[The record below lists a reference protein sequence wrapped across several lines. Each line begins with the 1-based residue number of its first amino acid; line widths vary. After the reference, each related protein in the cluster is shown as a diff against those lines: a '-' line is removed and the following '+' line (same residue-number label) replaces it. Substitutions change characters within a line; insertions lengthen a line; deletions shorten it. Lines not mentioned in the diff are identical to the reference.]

1 MKPIYT
7 FLLICFSLIIAQAAT
22 AQRSKKDSAELVYGR
37 ALIKQEAGKPDEAI
51 SFIKQAQRLDPK
63 NIAYDYELAFI
74 YHSKKDYSKTVE
86 LLEKLTSR
94 SDANGKIYQLLG
106 NTYDEMNKPDK
117 ALAAYQ
123 AGLARL
129 PNSGEL
135 YYEQGIMSLKKKD
148 YSTALNFF
156 EKGIEMDP
164 NYPTNYYRAA
174 KLFLSSA
181 EKIWGM
187 LYGELYIIQDPFT
200 ERSKEMSKLLY
211 ETYVRQI
218 AIAPM
223 GQVKVFFANRVI
235 PDSLA
240 MNDSLAKKT
249 QFAKTVYEALLVQG
263 LKKETVVDPLS
274 LSRVRKSFI
283 ENYYKTDAWKQ
294 FPNALFDYQY
304 KLLKAGKLDI
314 YNYWLL
320 QLYNPTEFA
329 RWQEVNQTE
338 YRDMVKWMV
347 DHPINLDHKYKFYR
361 EQYR

>member
-1 MKPIYT
+1 MKL
-7 FLLICFSLIIAQAAT
+7 FLFFSLACFSLAASHTAT
-22 AQRSKKDSAELVYGR
+22 AQRPKKDSAMIIYGKALV
-37 ALIKQEAGKPDEAI
+37 KQEAGKPEEAI
-51 SFIKQAQRLDPK
+51 ELIKQAQRLDPK
-63 NIAYDYELAFI
+63 NITYDYELAYT
-74 YHSKKDYSKTVE
+74 YHAKKDYLNTVE
-86 LLEKLTSR
+86 LLEKLITR
-94 SDANGKIYQLLG
+94 SDANAKIYQLLG

-117 ALAAYQ
+117 AIRTYQ
-123 AGLARL
+123 AGIARL
-129 PNSGEL
+129 PHSGEL
-135 YYEQGIMSLKKKD
+135 YYELGIMGLKRKD
-148 YSTALNFF
+148 YPRALGFF

-164 NYPTNYYRAA
+164 NYALNYYRAA

-200 ERSKEMSKLLY
+200 ERAQEMSKLLY
-211 ETYVRQI
+211 ETYVKQI

-240 MNDSLAKKT
+240 MNDSLARKT
-249 QFAKTVYEALLVQG
+249 QFAKNVYEALLEQG

-274 LSRVRKSFI
+274 LNRVRKNFI
-283 ENYYKTDAWKQ
+283 ETYYKTDTWKQ

-304 KLLKAGKLDI
+304 KIFKAGKMDI

-320 QLYNPTEFA
+320 QQYNTTEFHK
-329 RWQEVNQTE
+329 WQEVNQAE
-338 YRDMVKWMV
+338 YRELVKWMV
-347 DHPINLDHKYKFYR
+347 DHPINLDNKYKFYR